1 MLRRTST
8 LILTRLA
15 TTTIRAMAAID
26 SSGCAGECYADGT
39 YQRGA
44 RLRLGLVR
52 HGESMNNVHEAQGT
66 YKTGRVAD
74 PELSPRGRRQAE
86 VLGAFLGNTSKAEYF
101 GLGKIDEIWVSP
113 HRRTLDTAAPAAKAT
128 GLAPRVYTD
137 IFEAGGIYDAND
149 AYDAFVARGGMTR
162 AEMQA
167 AHPTYVLPDAVDAT
181 GWYRGPG
188 KESDDECRARAKRVL
203 ERVRATAS
211 ALEGKSRN
219 VLVVAHYD
227 FISAFLDAVLVPETT
242 GEFARW
248 RHHNTAV
255 TVIDIEQA
263 TGEVA
268 FMKVNAAPHIYEADE
283 GLLSGFPL

>member
-1 MLRRTST
+1 M
-8 LILTRLA
+8 
-15 TTTIRAMAAID
+15 
-26 SSGCAGECYADGT
+26 
-39 YQRGA
+39 
-44 RLRLGLVR
+44 
-52 HGESMNNVHEAQGT
+52 
-66 YKTGRVAD
+66 
-74 PELSPRGRRQAE
+74 
-86 VLGAFLGNTSKAEYF
+86 
-101 GLGKIDEIWVSP
+101 SP
-113 HRRTLDTAAPAAKAT
+113 HRRTLDTAAPAAKAV
-128 GLAPRVYTD
+128 GISPRVYTD

-149 AYDAFVARGGMTR
+149 AYDAFVAKGGMTR

-188 KESDDECRARAKRVL
+188 KETDDECRARAKRVL

-255 TVIDIEQA
+255 TVLDVEQA
-263 TGEVA
+263 TGDVA
-268 FMKVNAAPHIYEADE
+268 LMKVNAAPHIYEADE

>member
-1 MLRRTST
+1 
-8 LILTRLA
+8 
-15 TTTIRAMAAID
+15 
-26 SSGCAGECYADGT
+26 
-39 YQRGA
+39 
-44 RLRLGLVR
+44 
-52 HGESMNNVHEAQGT
+52 
-66 YKTGRVAD
+66 
-74 PELSPRGRRQAE
+74 
-86 VLGAFLGNTSKAEYF
+86 
-101 GLGKIDEIWVSP
+101 
-113 HRRTLDTAAPAAKAT
+113 
-128 GLAPRVYTD
+128 
-137 IFEAGGIYDAND
+137 
-149 AYDAFVARGGMTR
+149 MTR
-162 AEMQA
+162 IQMAA
-167 AHPTYVLPDAVDAT
+167 AHPTYVLPSEVTDD

-211 ALEGKSRN
+211 GLKDSRN

-255 TVIDIEQA
+255 TVLDVEQA
-263 TGEVA
+263 TGDVA